1 MSAITA
7 LIGSPLGDRW
17 VAQAGEIEEVAMG
30 AVARTAD
37 VRSPPAMKAV
47 PGGRVDAV
55 GCNQKQTTGVAGALS
70 ILSLYYAY
78 TQFQGVV
85 TDGGPQWHSLFG
97 FEKIARDWA
106 DIILCV
112 VVTFTVMV
120 AFEKS
125 RDWVRYVALA
135 LVGLAASRILGAGD
149 ATVQWLGEAITV
161 PEQLMLG
168 VAGTNIV
175 LMTVD
180 FIHRK
185 WTGLAKPVPNARQV
199 SWGYAVKAGA
209 IRYGALLGV
218 LSLAYFVYQYS
229 KLYSGL
235 PRNTEGY
242 YLNWRIAVTFVWAG
256 FIALGLPYCILTIKY
271 RSKLSED
278 RGDPAMNLLLVLRT
292 FWRDGGKAA
301 WHLLEIRRVRAALL
315 DWAVKFFWAPLMVTF
330 LFNECG
336 NFHGGLN
343 GSLPVFQR
351 EGFWGG
357 IGHVINAFMSTRD
370 EKFLEDTYH
379 VLYHGLFLVDVTL
392 ALLGY
397 LSASR
402 WLGTKSKSAES
413 TALGWMAALACYP
426 PFNNV
431 TGILVPYDANHGPP
445 YSVLTGIMFH
455 HFLMLTTLGLFFIY
469 VWATVAFG
477 LRFSNLTHRGIIAR
491 GPYAWIRHP
500 AYATKNLAWWTESIN
515 NFGSPWQFAYIF
527 GCNLLYVTRALT
539 EERHLSLFA
548 DYREYAKKVKWRF
561 FPGIY

>member
-1 MSAITA
+1 
-7 LIGSPLGDRW
+7 
-17 VAQAGEIEEVAMG
+17 MG
-30 AVARTAD
+30 AVARTQ
-37 VRSPPAMKAV
+37 SPGTPAIVQAV

-55 GCNQKQTTGVAGALS
+55 GRNQKQSTGVAGALS
-70 ILSLYYAY
+70 ILALYYAY
-78 TQFQGVV
+78 TQFQGAIP
-85 TDGGPQWHSLFG
+85 DGGPQWHSLFG
-97 FEKIARDWA
+97 FEKIARDFI
-106 DIILCV
+106 DILLCV

-120 AFEKS
+120 AYEKS
-125 RDWVRYVALA
+125 RPWVRYTTLG
-135 LVGLAASRILGAGD
+135 LVMAGAYRIGLGLD
-149 ATVQWLGEAITV
+149 QTVEFWGETITV
-161 PEQLMLG
+161 PEQVMFGLTG
-168 VAGTNIV
+168 VNFGLITI
-175 LMTVD
+175 D

-185 WTGLAKPVPNARQV
+185 LTGVLGPVPNARKV
-199 SWGYAVKAGA
+199 SWNYAIKSGLT
-209 IRYGALLGV
+209 RFLTLWGV
-218 LSLAYFVYQYS
+218 LSAALLFYQDS
-229 KLYSGL
+229 KIYSGL

-242 YLNWRIAVTFVWAG
+242 YLNWRITVMIIWWIWTILAP
-256 FIALGLPYCILTIKY
+256 IYLILTIKY
-271 RSKLSED
+271 RSKFSED

-292 FWRDGGKAA
+292 LRRDGGKAA

-330 LFNECG
+330 LFNEAG

-343 GSLPVFQR
+343 GSLPIFER

-357 IGHVINAFMSTRD
+357 IGHVINAFFGTRD

-402 WLGTKSKSAES
+402 WLGTKSMRGVA

-431 TGILVPYDANHGPP
+431 TGQLVPYDANHGPAYP
-445 YSVLTGIMFH
+445 VLTTIAFH

-548 DYREYAKKVKWRF
+548 DYREYCKKVKWRF
-561 FPGIY
+561 FPGLY